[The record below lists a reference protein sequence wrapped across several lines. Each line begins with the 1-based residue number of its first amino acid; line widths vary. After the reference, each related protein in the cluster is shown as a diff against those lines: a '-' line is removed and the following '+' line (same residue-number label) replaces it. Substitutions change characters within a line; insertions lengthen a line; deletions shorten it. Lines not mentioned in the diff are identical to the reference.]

1 MLLFK
6 QKTAYELR
14 ISDWSSDVGSS
25 DLVIGVVTAA
35 GGWWLLRDRPET
47 LGLPTVA
54 EWRND
59 HYGASAET
67 KPGPRGVLSMQLSI
81 LKIPAIW
88 VLAVS
93 SALTYVTRYAINSW
107 GVLYLQEARGFS
119 LPEAGFLL
127 MLSTLA
133 GMAGRSEEHTSE
145 LQSL

>member
-1 MLLFK
+1 M
-6 QKTAYELR
+6 R
-14 ISDWSSDVGSS
+14 ISDWSSDVCSS
-25 DLVIGVVTAA
+25 DL
-35 GGWWLLRDRPET
+35 
-47 LGLPTVA
+47 A

-133 GMAGRSEEHTSE
+133 GKIGRAHV
-145 LQSL
+145 